1 MPFPPPR
8 PGCFTW
14 RAIEPPIAPSPI
26 RPRVW
31 GRTAWKV
38 HGARILWSPM
48 RAGAGAAP
56 SISRLFAAT
65 FIAVALVGLVT
76 QIATWRSAR
85 ATQAAMVI
93 LAQRLDRMHEP
104 AAAEIAAEAGDD
116 AVQAALA
123 SSVLFAAMLV
133 VLGLGVWYNRRR
145 LAAPFSR
152 ISQALQRVGEG
163 QFVEPLPEDQPD
175 EFGIIARGVNHMAKA
190 LAWREALQTYLSQLL
205 AALNTSADEAAS
217 GISQALGIIADATK
231 ATGIVLYQ
239 PAYDANE
246 WAATASRSIEA
257 RPQPVARATMRNL
270 IGDATQALH
279 YHGEAVQPVRHQL
292 RLTVAVPQGLVL
304 VPLRAGTKL
313 VGVLGVVPGATF
325 GADERAALDQAAP
338 NLAIACE
345 RGSAHHNTRR
355 LAMEVRQTA
364 QRLEQLNSE
373 LDGAMKTKD
382 QFLSNISHEL
392 RTPLNSIIG
401 FTDLLLTQDLGAPL
415 SDQQRDFLET
425 VARNGRHLLELINEL
440 LDLQRIAAGRMQ
452 LKPEPVELAGL
463 LQEAASSVQAQ
474 AQKHLHELVV
484 TPPPKALR
492 VQADPGRVRQVL
504 LNLLSNAIKF
514 TPDGGRIT
522 VVTAAVNGGEGEGG
536 GSEVRIAVTDT
547 GIGIAAEDQAKLFK
561 EFSQLDASASRKY
574 EGTGLGLALSRR
586 LVELHG
592 GTMGV
597 ESEMGKGSTFWFTLP
612 QVR

>member
-1 MPFPPPR
+1 M
-8 PGCFTW
+8 
-14 RAIEPPIAPSPI
+14 
-26 RPRVW
+26 
-31 GRTAWKV
+31 RT
-38 HGARILWSPM
+38 
-48 RAGAGAAP
+48 GAAP
-56 SISRLFAAT
+56 SITRLFAAT

-76 QIATWRSAR
+76 QVATWRSAR

-123 SSVLFAAMLV
+123 STVLFASMLA
-133 VLGLGVWYNRRR
+133 VLGLGFWYNRRR
-145 LAAPFSR
+145 LAAPFAR
-152 ISQALQRVGEG
+152 ISQALQRVAEG
-163 QFVEPLPEDQPD
+163 HFGEPLPEDEAG
-175 EFGIIARGVNHMAKA
+175 EFGVIARGVNRMATS
-190 LAWREALQTYLSQLL
+190 LAWREELQAYLSQLL
-205 AALNTSADEAAS
+205 AALNTSADDAAT
-217 GISQALGIIADATK
+217 GLSQALGVIAGATK

-246 WAATASRSIEA
+246 WAPTASRAVEA
-257 RPQPVARATMRNL
+257 RPVSRATMRDL
-270 IGDATQALH
+270 MGSATQAIH
-279 YHGEAVQPVRHQL
+279 YHGEAMQPVRHQL
-292 RLTVAVPQGLVL
+292 RLTAPMPQGLVL
-304 VPLRAGTKL
+304 APLRAGTKL
-313 VGVLGVVPGATF
+313 VGVMGVLPGASF
-325 GADERAALDQAAP
+325 GSDERAALDQATP

-345 RGSAHHNTRR
+345 RASAHHNTRR
-355 LAMEVRQTA
+355 LAVEVRQTA
-364 QRLEQLNSE
+364 KRLEELNTE

-401 FTDLLLTQDLGAPL
+401 FTDLLLTEDLGAPL
-415 SDQQRDFLET
+415 SAQQRDFLDT
-425 VARNGRHLLELINEL
+425 VGRNGRQLLQLINEL
-440 LDLQRIAAGRMQ
+440 LDLQRIAAGRME
-452 LKPEPVELAGL
+452 LKPEPVQLVGML
-463 LQEAASSVQAQ
+463 TEAANSVQAQ
-474 AQKHLHELVV
+474 AQKHRHTLVV
-484 TPPPKALR
+484 APPPAELR

-522 VVTAAVNGGEGEGG
+522 VVAAPVNGGGAI
-536 GSEVRIAVTDT
+536 SEVRIAVSDT
-547 GIGIAAEDQAKLFK
+547 GIGIAAEDQPKLFK

-574 EGTGLGLALSRR
+574 EGTGLGLALSRQ

-612 QVR
+612 QAG

>member
-1 MPFPPPR
+1 M
-8 PGCFTW
+8 
-14 RAIEPPIAPSPI
+14 
-26 RPRVW
+26 
-31 GRTAWKV
+31 RT
-38 HGARILWSPM
+38 
-48 RAGAGAAP
+48 GAAP
-56 SISRLFAAT
+56 SITRLFAAT

-76 QIATWRSAR
+76 QVATWRSAR

-123 SSVLFAAMLV
+123 STVLFASMLA
-133 VLGLGVWYNRRR
+133 VLGLGFWYNRRR
-145 LAAPFSR
+145 LAAPFAR
-152 ISQALQRVGEG
+152 ISQALQRVAEG
-163 QFVEPLPEDQPD
+163 HFGEPLPEDEAG
-175 EFGIIARGVNHMAKA
+175 EFGVIARGVNRMATS
-190 LAWREALQTYLSQLL
+190 LAWREELQAYLSQLL
-205 AALNTSADEAAS
+205 AALNTSADEAAT
-217 GISQALGIIADATK
+217 GLSQALGVIAGATK

-246 WAATASRSIEA
+246 WAPTASRAVEA
-257 RPQPVARATMRNL
+257 RPVSRATMRDL
-270 IGDATQALH
+270 MGSATQAIH
-279 YHGEAVQPVRHQL
+279 YHGEAMQPVRHQL
-292 RLTVAVPQGLVL
+292 RLTAAMPQGLVL
-304 VPLRAGTKL
+304 APLRAGTKL
-313 VGVLGVVPGATF
+313 VGVMGVLPGASF
-325 GADERAALDQAAP
+325 GSDERAALDQATP

-345 RGSAHHNTRR
+345 RASAHHNTRR
-355 LAMEVRQTA
+355 LAVEVRQTA
-364 QRLEQLNSE
+364 KRLEELNTA

-401 FTDLLLTQDLGAPL
+401 FTDLLLTEDLGAPL
-415 SDQQRDFLET
+415 SAQQRDFLDT
-425 VARNGRHLLELINEL
+425 VGRNGRQLLQLINEL
-440 LDLQRIAAGRMQ
+440 LDLQRIAAGRME
-452 LKPEPVELAGL
+452 LKPEPVQLVGML
-463 LQEAASSVQAQ
+463 TEAANSVQAQ
-474 AQKHLHELVV
+474 AQKHRHTLVV
-484 TPPPKALR
+484 APPPAELR

-522 VVTAAVNGGEGEGG
+522 VVAAPVNGGGAI
-536 GSEVRIAVTDT
+536 SEVRIAVSDT
-547 GIGIAAEDQAKLFK
+547 GIGIAAEDQPKLFK

-574 EGTGLGLALSRR
+574 EGTGLGLALSRQ

-612 QVR
+612 QAR